1 MELPLTPTADC
12 EVRSVIRFLTAK
24 NKNATEIHRELC
36 SVYGENVMSRPM
48 VSRWRQSFIEGRTT
62 THDEQ
67 RSGRPSTSRAPN
79 IVEEVRRVVDAD
91 RRLTLDDIHSQLPP
105 NVEISRASLHRII
118 SDDLHLSKVCAR
130 WVPRLLSDH
139 HKEQRV
145 DAALQ
150 FLQFFEDEGD
160 GLFDRIV
167 TGDETW
173 IHHWTP
179 ETKRQSMVWKG
190 KDEQTPK
197 KAKVVESAGK
207 VMATV
212 FWDSKGILLIDYLPR
227 GTTITAE
234 RYCEVLKKLRRA
246 IQNKRRGKLMKTVFL
261 FHDNARPHS
270 ARQTQDL
277 LEEFRWDVFGH
288 PPYSPDLA
296 PSDFHLFP
304 QLKQHLG
311 GRRFANEENL
321 KEEVQT
327 WLTSLAAE
335 WYDAGLK
342 KLLPR
347 YQKCIEIQGDY
358 VEK

>member
-1 MELPLTPTADC
+1 
-12 EVRSVIRFLTAK
+12 
-24 NKNATEIHRELC
+24 
-36 SVYGENVMSRPM
+36 
-48 VSRWRQSFIEGRTT
+48 
-62 THDEQ
+62 
-67 RSGRPSTSRAPN
+67 
-79 IVEEVRRVVDAD
+79 
-91 RRLTLDDIHSQLPP
+91 
-105 NVEISRASLHRII
+105 
-118 SDDLHLSKVCAR
+118 
-130 WVPRLLSDH
+130 
-139 HKEQRV
+139 
-145 DAALQ
+145 
-150 FLQFFEDEGD
+150 
-160 GLFDRIV
+160 
-167 TGDETW
+167 
-173 IHHWTP
+173 
-179 ETKRQSMVWKG
+179 
-190 KDEQTPK
+190 
-197 KAKVVESAGK
+197 
-207 VMATV
+207 
-212 FWDSKGILLIDYLPR
+212 
-227 GTTITAE
+227 
-234 RYCEVLKKLRRA
+234 
-246 IQNKRRGKLMKTVFL
+246 MKTVFL

>member
-1 MELPLTPTADC
+1 METPLVPTADC
-12 EVRSVIRFLTAK
+12 EIRAVIRFLTAK
-24 NKNATEIHRELC
+24 NKNASEIHRELC

-48 VSRWRQSFIEGRTT
+48 VSRWRQSFIDGRKSL
-62 THDEQ
+62 HDEQ
-67 RSGRPSTSRAPN
+67 RSGRPSTSRALTV
-79 IVEEVRRVVDAD
+79 VEDVRRVIDTD
-91 RRLTLDDIHSQLPP
+91 RRLTLDEIITQLPP

-118 SDDLHLSKVCAR
+118 SDDLSLSKVCAR
-130 WVPRLLSDH
+130 WVPRLLSER

-150 FLQFFEDEGD
+150 FQQFFDDEGD
-160 GLFDRIV
+160 GLFNRIV

-173 IHHWTP
+173 VHIWTP
-179 ETKRQSMVWKG
+179 ESKRQSMVWKG
-190 KDEQTPK
+190 KDEPTPK

-207 VMATV
+207 VMATI
-212 FWDSKGILLIDYLPR
+212 FWDSKGVLLIDYLPR
-227 GTTITAE
+227 GETITAE
-234 RYCEVLKKLRRA
+234 RYCEVLRKLRRA
-246 IQNKRRGKLMKTVFL
+246 IQNKRRGKLTKTVFL
-261 FHDNARPHS
+261 FHDNARPHT

-277 LEEFRWDVFGH
+277 LESFRWDVFGH

-304 QLKQHLG
+304 ELKRHLG
-311 GRRFANEENL
+311 GKRFENEDEL
-321 KEEVQT
+321 KREVEQ
-327 WLTSLAAE
+327 WLTEMAAE

-347 YQKCIEIQGDY
+347 YQKCLEKDGDY